1 MSLERAMAT
10 AKVGQKGQIVIPKE
24 IRDMFDIQSG
34 DTVIIFADI
43 KQGIALVKN
52 SELYDSIFKKESEN
66 K

>member
-1 MSLERAMAT
+1 MPLDRAMAT

-24 IRDMFDIQSG
+24 IRDMFGIQTG
-34 DTVIIFADI
+34 DTMIIFADT

-52 SELYDSIFKKESEN
+52 DELYDSIFKKESED